1 VSSMELNAGNQLGTL
16 SRKGQLLADVLQH
29 ETHDGIDIRKR
40 PRINEIIIQNILLIC
55 GVVSIITTVLIV
67 YSLLNQALGFFNSLA
82 WLPAR
87 TLTVNSSVERIAVPN
102 AIDAA
107 TTEIVLTTEAGELVG
122 GLTRLP
128 YTPNQLIR
136 IENEIMLVTAVSRQA
151 ITVERGVED
160 TTAANHKSGMPIEV
174 LVSDPI
180 RLDEE
185 LSAADMQIGL
195 ITAGRL
201 PFTAG
206 QVIRLHN
213 ENMRVTE
220 IAADNTS
227 ITVERGYEGTE
238 AIVHPIDEAVQVS
251 KQPTLTEF
259 LTHTKWQPQIG
270 DFGVLPLVYATLMT
284 TIIALMVSLPLG
296 LGAAVYLSEYASP
309 RSRATLKPILEIL
322 AGVPTVV
329 YGFFAITFMTPLLRG
344 IFGTDNVSIYNM
356 ASAGLVMGIMIV
368 PTISSISEDALSAV
382 PRSLREASY
391 GLGATKLE
399 TIVRVIIPGAL
410 SGIIAAFILG
420 MSRAVGET
428 MIVAIAAG
436 AGPASAINFL
446 KPFQAGETMTGH
458 IARISGGDLSYG
470 SIDYN
475 SIFAIGLA
483 LFVMTLILN
492 LISGFIARR
501 FREVYQ

>member
-1 VSSMELNAGNQLGTL
+1 MSSMELNAGNQLGAL
-16 SRKGQLLADVLQH
+16 SQKGQLLASVLQN
-29 ETHDGIDIRKR
+29 ETTDGININKR
-40 PRINEIIIQNILLIC
+40 PRVGEIIIQNLLLIC
-55 GVVSIITTVLIV
+55 GVVSIVTTVLIV
-67 YSLLNQALGFFNSLA
+67 YTLLNQAIGFFNSLA

-87 TLTVNSSVERIAVPN
+87 TLTVNSSIERVAIPN
-102 AIDAA
+102 PIDA
-107 TTEIVLTTEAGELVG
+107 TSTEISLVTEAGELVG
-122 GLTRLP
+122 ALQRIP
-128 YTPNQLIR
+128 YSEGQMIR
-136 IENEIMLVTAVSRQA
+136 IGDEIMLVQSVGRRA
-151 ITVERGVED
+151 ITVDRGTEGS
-160 TTAANHKSGMPIEV
+160 TATNHEAGIPIEV
-174 LVSDPI
+174 LISNPI
-180 RLDEE
+180 RLGEE
-185 LSAADMQIGL
+185 LSATDNQIALQTVG
-195 ITAGRL
+195 TL
-201 PFTAG
+201 PFTVE
-206 QVIRLHN
+206 QVIRIHN
-213 ENMRVTE
+213 EDMRIIEV
-220 IAADNTS
+220 AADNTS
-227 ITVERGYEGTE
+227 ITVERGYNGTE
-238 AIVHPIDEAVQVS
+238 AIVQPSGEAVMAS
-251 KQPTLTEF
+251 KQPSLTEF

-270 DFGVLPLVYATLMT
+270 EFGVLPLVYATLMT
-284 TIIALMVSLPLG
+284 TIIALLVAVPLG

-309 RSRATLKPILEIL
+309 RARSTLKPILEIL

-344 IFGTDNVSIYNM
+344 LLGADNVSIYNM
-356 ASAGLVMGIMIV
+356 ASAGLVMGVMIV